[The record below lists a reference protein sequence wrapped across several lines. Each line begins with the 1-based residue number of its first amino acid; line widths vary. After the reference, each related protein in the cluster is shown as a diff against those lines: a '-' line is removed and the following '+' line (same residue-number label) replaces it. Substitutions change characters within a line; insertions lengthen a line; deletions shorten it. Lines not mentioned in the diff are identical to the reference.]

1 MRRASSFYHSK
12 RSLPTGTTTGSSVAG
27 GGAGGGGA
35 LGRKPRDSFRR
46 QANPTFGRQIN
57 RRTSLTTSLH
67 GVVEI
72 GFELMD
78 PARAAEAE
86 SKARGKA
93 LWELLKKLW
102 KQVLFAWRIVKAF
115 GGNKIAS
122 FSEPGAISSV
132 AAKKLHRGHQL
143 SAFFEQYTSRNAAT
157 RRNLAQPS
165 FKTKKRADGP
175 SSDQMMSMMSAPLS
189 EMKGAIARTKSIQS
203 TLLSEGDALGV
214 LEVCNIDPRSR
225 THSEIH
231 RLAGILAVLPYFEA
245 HKSETVF
252 EIAKIVSY
260 RHAWAGEYLF
270 NQGDTGRVFY
280 VIISGSVSVMV
291 TAGGIELCACSFGP
305 GDTFGSFERGGGR
318 GGAPEM
324 GDACGVADER
334 VDGRRKVGGGD
345 IYI

>member
-1 MRRASSFYHSK
+1 M
-12 RSLPTGTTTGSSVAG
+12 P
-27 GGAGGGGA
+27 
-35 LGRKPRDSFRR
+35 
-46 QANPTFGRQIN
+46 
-57 RRTSLTTSLH
+57 
-67 GVVEI
+67 
-72 GFELMD
+72 
-78 PARAAEAE
+78 
-86 SKARGKA
+86 
-93 LWELLKKLW
+93 KKLW

-305 GDTFGSFERGGGR
+305 GDTFGSFERGGVR

-334 VDGRRKVGGGD
+334 VDGRN
-345 IYI
+345 